1 MTDPSQEHG
10 ADGRS
15 AQAHSIQGYDPRT
28 GAPVGDPVPVTGT
41 KQVDTLAIAAFT
53 AFAAWRDS
61 ARATRAAALEAVAGA
76 LDAHAAELVELAD
89 AETALGPARLTGE
102 VARTTGQLRLFAE
115 VLRDGSYQ
123 GIVIEHAQ
131 GARPDLRRI
140 KRPIGPVAVFAASN
154 FPFAFSVAGGDT
166 ASALA
171 AGCAVIVKA
180 HEAHPRTSLRTA
192 ELVKDALRQAGA
204 PEGVFDIVF
213 GVEEGVTLVQH
224 PLLAGVGF
232 TGSTRG
238 GLALAK
244 LCAERPHPI
253 PFYGELGSVNPVI
266 VFPGAARAKAQ
277 EIARGY
283 AASLTQG
290 VGQFCTNPG
299 VMFVPDEPELLD
311 AIRAAVAETTG
322 GAMLSERIHGGYVSA
337 VEELGARGDVSLL
350 ASGKPGE
357 GPWSAAA
364 KVYRTSLGSVHHNR
378 ELMTEEHFGPV
389 GVLVVGADPLDAVR
403 LIDSE
408 DGGHLTATVHA
419 ELDGDDAEEAR
430 LVGRLLAERAGRVI
444 FNGWPT
450 GVAVT
455 YAQQHGGPFPAT
467 TTPAYTSVGATAID
481 RWLVP
486 VVYQDFPPQLLPD
499 ELR

>member
-1 MTDPSQEHG
+1 MTSTAG
-10 ADGRS
+10 N
-15 AQAHSIQGYDPRT
+15 SIQGHDPRT
-28 GAPVGDPVPVTGT
+28 GGPVGDPVPATGAER
-41 KQVDTLAIAAFT
+41 VDNLVLEAHSAFET
-53 AFAAWRDS
+53 WRDTS
-61 ARATRAAALEAVAGA
+61 RAIRAAALETVAEA
-76 LDAHAAELVELAD
+76 LDAHVTELVALAD
-89 AETALGPARLTGE
+89 SETALGTTRLTGE

-123 GIVIEHAQ
+123 GIVIEHAEA
-131 GARPDLRRI
+131 ARPDLRRI

-171 AGCAVIVKA
+171 AGCSVIVKA

-192 ELVKDALRQAGA
+192 ELVKEALLKAEA

-213 GVEEGVTLVQH
+213 GVEEGAALVQH
-224 PLLAGVGF
+224 PLLSGVGF

-244 LCAERPHPI
+244 LCAERPNPI

-299 VMFVPDEPELLD
+299 VLFVPDVPELLE

-322 GAMLSERIHGGYVSA
+322 GPMLSERIHSGYVSA
-337 VEELGARGDVSLL
+337 VDELGSRGDVSLL

-357 GPWSAAA
+357 GPWSAAP
-364 KVYRTSLGSVHHNR
+364 KVYRTRLGSAYEHR
-378 ELMTEEHFGPV
+378 ELINEEHFGPV
-389 GVLVVGADPLDAVR
+389 GVVVVGADPLDAVR
-403 LIDSE
+403 LLISE
-408 DGGHLTATVHA
+408 DGGNLTATIHA
-419 ELDGDDAEEAR
+419 DLDGDDVQEAR

-486 VVYQDFPPQLLPD
+486 VVYQDFPTELLPE

>member
-1 MTDPSQEHG
+1 MTDL
-10 ADGRS
+10 
-15 AQAHSIQGYDPRT
+15 IQGHDPRT
-28 GAPVGDPVPVTGT
+28 GRPAGEPVPATGV
-41 KQVDTLAIAAFT
+41 KNIDVVVET
-53 AFAAWRDS
+53 AFEAFQSWRDT
-61 ARATRAAALEAVAGA
+61 TREVRAVALLAVADA
-76 LDAHAAELVELAD
+76 LDAQVAELVALCD
-89 AETALGPARLTGE
+89 SETALGTTRLTGE
-102 VARTTGQLRLFAE
+102 LARTTGQLRLFAE

-123 GIVIEHAQ
+123 GIVIEPTEA
-131 GARPDLRRI
+131 ARPDLRRI
-140 KRPIGPVAVFAASN
+140 KRPVGPVAVFSASN

-171 AGCAVIVKA
+171 AGCSVIVKA

-192 ELVKDALRQAGA
+192 QLVKGALVSAGA
-204 PEGVFDIVF
+204 PDGVFDIVF
-213 GVEEGVTLVQH
+213 GVEEGAALVQH
-224 PLLAGVGF
+224 PLLAAVGF

-266 VFPGAARAKAQ
+266 VFPGAARTKAR

-283 AASLTQG
+283 ASSLTLG

-299 VMFVPDEPELLD
+299 VLFVPNDPGLLEE
-311 AIRAAVAETTG
+311 IESAVRETTG
-322 GAMLSERIHGGYVSA
+322 GPMLSAKIHAGYTASLA
-337 VEELGARGDVSLL
+337 DLGSRDEVDTL

-357 GPWSAAA
+357 GPWSATP
-364 KVYRTSLGSVHHNR
+364 KVYRTTLGAVYDHR
-378 ELMTEEHFGPV
+378 ELMDEEHFGPI
-389 GVLVVGADPLDAVR
+389 GVVVVGADPADAIR
-403 LIDSE
+403 LIEAD
-408 DGGHLTATVHA
+408 DVGHLTATVHA
-419 ELDGDDAEEAR
+419 DLEGGDDPTDVST
-430 LVGRLLAERAGRVI
+430 VGRLLAERAGRVI

-467 TTPAYTSVGATAID
+467 TNPAFTSVGASAID

-486 VVYQDFPPQLLPD
+486 VVYQDFPPALLPE
-499 ELR
+499 ELRG

>member
-1 MTDPSQEHG
+1 MTDAFE
-10 ADGRS
+10 
-15 AQAHSIQGYDPRT
+15 AHSIQGHDPRT
-28 GAPVGDPVPVTGT
+28 GAPVGEPVPATGT
-41 KQVDTLAIAAFT
+41 KQVDALVQA
-53 AFAAWRDS
+53 AFAAFEVWRETG
-61 ARATRAAALEAVAGA
+61 RAVRAAALEAVADA
-76 LDAHAAELVELAD
+76 LDAHAAELVALAD

-123 GIVIEHAQ
+123 GVVIERAE

-171 AGCAVIVKA
+171 AGCPVIVKA
-180 HEAHPRTSLRTA
+180 HEAHPGTSLRTA
-192 ELVKDALRQAGA
+192 QLVKEALRGA
-204 PEGVFDIVF
+204 NAPDGVFDIVF
-213 GVEEGVTLVQH
+213 GVQEGVALVQH
-224 PLLAGVGF
+224 PLTAGVGF

-238 GLALAK
+238 GLALAR
-244 LCAERPHPI
+244 LCAERAHPI

-266 VFPGAARAKAQ
+266 VFPGAARSRAQ
-277 EIARGY
+277 EIARGF

-299 VMFVPDEPELLD
+299 VLFVPDEPHLLD
-311 AIRAAVAETTG
+311 AIRAAVAESTG
-322 GAMLSERIHGGYVSA
+322 GPMLSERIHAGYVSA
-337 VEELGARGDVSLL
+337 VEELGARDDVSLL
-350 ASGKPGE
+350 AGGTADE
-357 GPWSAAA
+357 GPWSAAP
-364 KVYRTSLGSVHHNR
+364 KVYQTTLGAVHNHR
-378 ELMTEEHFGPV
+378 ELLTEEHFGPV
-389 GVLVVGADPLDAVR
+389 GVVIVGANPVDAVR
-403 LIDSE
+403 LLTSE
-408 DGGHLTATVHA
+408 DGGNLTATIHA
-419 ELDGDDAEEAR
+419 DLDGDDEQEAR

-486 VVYQDFPPQLLPD
+486 VVYQDFPPQLLPE